1 MKADTADAPLF
12 VDEGAG
18 IYLDCQATERPRP
31 QAIEAVRQAMERYFG
46 NPSAL
51 AHARGQAAR
60 RHLENFRRLSAD
72 IVKAPAEALCFTS
85 GATESNNIVLASEAR
100 RPGAH
105 LVVSAVEHKSV
116 LESARRAREAGAQ
129 LSMLPVDPGGRADV
143 EALERLIARG
153 ATLVCVM
160 AANNEVGT
168 IQPLAEIGRM
178 CRQAGVRLHVD
189 AAQAVGKMELD
200 MAALGVDYLSFT
212 AHKFGGP
219 QGVGALVLSER
230 ARSEL
235 RPLLVGGRQE
245 RGLRA
250 GTTPLALCAGMAAA
264 SHCVATALRPEI
276 ERMRRLRDDLLAG
289 LRALGPFFSNS
300 DVEHGLCNNL
310 NGGFEGVS
318 AMLLMRR
325 MPRVQFSVA
334 SACTSL
340 AGGSHVLA
348 AMGLA
353 RPRIESSFRLSVGWS
368 TTPDDVD
375 GAVAAFASALRS
387 LSGRRVLAPARA
399 PRSAELPTRDA
410 TVAPPPDA
418 APLEAA
424 RSAG

>member
-1 MKADTADAPLF
+1 MKIDHTHAPLF
-12 VDEGAG
+12 GEEGAG

-31 QAIEAVRQAMERYFG
+31 QAIEAVRQGMERYFG

-60 RHLENFRRLSAD
+60 RHLENFRRLAAG

-105 LVVSAVEHKSV
+105 LVVSAIEHKSV
-116 LESARRAREAGAQ
+116 LESARRAHEAGAK
-129 LSMLPVDPGGRADV
+129 LSMLPVDRSGRVDL
-143 EALERLIARG
+143 EALERLIAQG

-168 IQPLAEIGRM
+168 IQPLGEIGGM
-178 CRQAGVRLHVD
+178 CRRAGVRWHVD
-189 AAQAVGKMELD
+189 AAQAVGKLELD
-200 MAALGVDYLSFT
+200 LGTLGVDYLSFT

-219 QGVGALVLSER
+219 QGIGALALSER
-230 ARSEL
+230 VRSEL

-250 GTTPLALCAGMAAA
+250 GTTPIALCAGMAAA
-264 SHCVATALRPEI
+264 SHCVASAMRPEV
-276 ERMRRLRDDLLAG
+276 ERMRRLRNDLLDG

-325 MPRVQFSVA
+325 MPQVQFSVA
-334 SACTSL
+334 SACTSGV
-340 AGGSHVLA
+340 GGSHVLA
-348 AMGLA
+348 AMGHG

-368 TTPDDVD
+368 TTRADVD
-375 GAVAAFASALRS
+375 GAVAAFASALRG
-387 LSGRRVLAPARA
+387 LGGRRAGSVAP
-399 PRSAELPTRDA
+399 PRSAGPRAPGRE
-410 TVAPPPDA
+410 VAAQPDE
-418 APLEAA
+418 APLEEAG
-424 RSAG
+424 SAG